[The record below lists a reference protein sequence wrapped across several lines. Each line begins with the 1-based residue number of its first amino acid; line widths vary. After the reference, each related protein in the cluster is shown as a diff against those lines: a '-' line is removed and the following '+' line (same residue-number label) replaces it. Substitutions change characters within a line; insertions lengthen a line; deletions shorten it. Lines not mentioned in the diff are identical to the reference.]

1 MKFYEEVKKGLIRAL
16 KQVKDID
23 VFFTTNEDTEASEEF
38 FFVSIKPA
46 LHKSESVNLYG
57 ISCVVS
63 IAYNAPNL
71 SPFDYLIFAESL
83 DMAFSPTLCFDTF
96 SVLVRE
102 REFKVIDSMLHFTFA
117 FSITYEVKEET
128 DIPLM
133 GELVIRK

>member
-1 MKFYEEVKKGLIRAL
+1 MKFYEEVRKGLIRTL
-16 KQVKDID
+16 KKVKDID
-23 VFFTTNEDTEASEEF
+23 VFFSTNEDTDVSKEF
-38 FFVSIKPA
+38 FFVSIKPV

-71 SPFDYLIFAESL
+71 SPLDYLIFAESL
-83 DMAFSPTLCFDTF
+83 DMAFSPTLYFNTF